1 MNCDIDLIS
10 LAKREEE
17 IYTLTDDYPVALDH
31 KDYVLKLL
39 QRIRDEAHRFAIT
52 YHRSIRTKRMLNSAL
67 DSIEGIGEKRRK
79 LLVKKFGTVEE
90 IKRASIEDL
99 MQVDSIGRKQAE
111 TIKAYFEEES

>member
-1 MNCDIDLIS
+1 MKDKLKDYIDQIFADAPNTQRAREMKEELYSNISDRYDDLI
-10 LAKREEE
+10 REGKSETAAYN
-17 IYTLTDDYPVALDH
+17 I
-31 KDYVLKLL
+31 
-39 QRIRDEAHRFAIT
+39 
-52 YHRSIRTKRMLNSAL
+52 
-67 DSIEGIGEKRRK
+67 SIEGIGEKRRK